1 MAKDKKHK
9 KEKKRKRDTDE
20 RSREEAE
27 KLVLSCLVIRLNMP
41 ALPALQVQ
49 GDMGRTGCQGGQA
62 PKEACRRRH
71 RAWLH

>member
-27 KLVLSCLVIRLNMP
+27 KLVRRFP
-41 ALPALQVQ
+41 AWWYVSVCKHYLGSTDV
-49 GDMGRTGCQGGQA
+49 RHTGC
-62 PKEACRRRH
+62 
-71 RAWLH
+71 

>member
-27 KLVLSCLVIRLNMP
+27 KLVRPFSAWWYASVRKHCL
-41 ALPALQVQ
+41 
-49 GDMGRTGCQGGQA
+49 G
-62 PKEACRRRH
+62 
-71 RAWLH
+71 